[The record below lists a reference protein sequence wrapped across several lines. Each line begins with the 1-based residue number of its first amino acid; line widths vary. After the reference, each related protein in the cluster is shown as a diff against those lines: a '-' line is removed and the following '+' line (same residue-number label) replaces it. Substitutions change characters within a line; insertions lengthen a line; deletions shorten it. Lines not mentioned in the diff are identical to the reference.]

1 MALESTRGSL
11 TKEKEHRQC
20 FATGGGCS
28 TAPLLNRD
36 PRGGAGHNCR
46 PGSLEND
53 IRIIGVKR
61 AIACTVPAGHLRYRG
76 GIKRG
81 RLTSR
86 RRRTVARKAVPALA
100 STRQDGINEA
110 DRVQANQVGGK
121 CVAPARGALISS
133 LRGPDGPD

>member
-20 FATGGGCS
+20 FTTGRGCS

-36 PRGGAGHNCR
+36 PLGGAGHNCR
-46 PGSLEND
+46 PGGLEND
-53 IRIIGVKR
+53 IRMIGVKQ
-61 AIACTVPAGHLRYRG
+61 AIACRGAAGHPRYRG
-76 GIKRG
+76 GIKRSRLIG
-81 RLTSR
+81 RR
-86 RRRTVARKAVPALA
+86 CRTVACKAVPALG

-110 DRVQANQVGGK
+110 DRVQASQVGSK

-133 LRGPDGPD
+133 LRGPD